1 MVPGMGGRGVTDM
14 ERLESLMDKAIE
26 YERRA
31 HDISFYLDRCQGS
44 WKELKDKSVLS
55 KDVRELM
62 ANGLE
67 KIFDNMGEAEAL
79 AENIGEQLWH
89 LARKERER

>member
-1 MVPGMGGRGVTDM
+1 MTDM
-14 ERLESLMDKAIE
+14 ERLESLMDKALE

-31 HDISFYLDRCQGS
+31 HSVSFYLDRCQGS

-55 KDVRELM
+55 EDVRELM

-67 KIFDNMGEAEAL
+67 KIFGHIGEADAL

-89 LARKERER
+89 LARKERAR